1 MRTNVKIVAGSVVVF
16 ALAFGTRAGAQ
27 APSAPAVAPAASTQG
42 ATTYQG
48 GLPATDIS
56 ASAVKAFIDALPK
69 NAITDSPI
77 RAVDVGGY
85 RIGTFG
91 VFRPKNMPG
100 DAIAHETKTTEIYY
114 MLEGGGTLVTGGT
127 ITGLKPSPAG
137 RAPRPTGDRIEGGV
151 TRHVGPGDIII
162 IPGRTPHWW
171 SSLDSD
177 IRYLIFRPDPDGRMT
192 LK

>member
-1 MRTNVKIVAGSVVVF
+1 MISCRSLVCTVCATIVVVC
-16 ALAFGTRAGAQ
+16 GRPAGAQ
-27 APSAPAVAPAASTQG
+27 APAAPQPAGTAPAPS
-42 ATTYQG
+42 TYQG

-56 ASAVKAFIDALPK
+56 AAAVKAFIDRLPT

-77 RAVDVGGY
+77 RVVDVGGY
-85 RIGTFG
+85 RVGTFG
-91 VFRPKNMPG
+91 VFRPKDLPG
-100 DAIAHETKTTEIYY
+100 DAIAHQTRTTEIYY
-114 MLEGGGTLVTGGT
+114 ILQGGGTLVTGGT
-127 ITGLKPSPAG
+127 ITGMKPPPAG
-137 RAPRPTGDRIEGGV
+137 RNPGPRGDRIEGGV
-151 TRHVGPGDIII
+151 SRHVGPGDIII